1 MQNQAQSKLDDR
13 FLTSHTPF
21 QPRRPLPF
29 FQDLHQEVLRSW
41 KQPFSAWITNPA
53 AADFAP
59 LFLKSEHGY
68 ASMPAVEETLVAH
81 LVPNSAPS
89 WKSRPLLPS
98 KPCRV
103 TSALVGKSHM
113 AAGQAAATLHS
124 IGVLQAYQADV
135 LKELDEDEG
144 GFNA

>member
-1 MQNQAQSKLDDR
+1 
-13 FLTSHTPF
+13 
-21 QPRRPLPF
+21 
-29 FQDLHQEVLRSW
+29 
-41 KQPFSAWITNPA
+41 
-53 AADFAP
+53 
-59 LFLKSEHGY
+59 
-68 ASMPAVEETLVAH
+68 MPAVEETLVAH
-81 LVPNSAPS
+81 LVPNSAPP

-113 AAGQAAATLHS
+113 AAGQAVATLHS